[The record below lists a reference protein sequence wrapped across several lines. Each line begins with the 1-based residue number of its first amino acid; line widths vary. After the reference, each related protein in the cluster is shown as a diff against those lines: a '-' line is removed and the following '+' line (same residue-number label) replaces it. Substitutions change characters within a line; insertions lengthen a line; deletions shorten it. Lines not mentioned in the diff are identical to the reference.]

1 MNDDNVKKEYDCEN
15 CKYRIYDEY
24 FCGCCMMHVL
34 DEFEKIKHPERPPL
48 KYENR
53 PAQMERS
60 RFS

>member
-53 PAQMERS
+53 PA
-60 RFS
+60 